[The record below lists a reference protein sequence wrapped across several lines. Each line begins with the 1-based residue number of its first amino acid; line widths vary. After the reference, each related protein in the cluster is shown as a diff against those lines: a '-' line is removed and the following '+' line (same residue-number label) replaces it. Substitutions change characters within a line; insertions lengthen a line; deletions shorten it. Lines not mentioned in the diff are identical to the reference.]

1 MKYPGEVLSRMYWL
15 SVVEMLQ
22 VGMSSASRPKPQ
34 AANPK
39 EITSGK
45 ERLDLL
51 YWVDL
56 DLVFKMSI
64 TVVHLE
70 DILQSKQV
78 KRTPQDSINEL
89 IIWKMNLLVVPVTS
103 VKFKSELLHA

>member
-1 MKYPGEVLSRMYWL
+1 
-15 SVVEMLQ
+15 MLW
-22 VGMSSASRPKPQ
+22 VGVSSASRLKPQ
-34 AANPK
+34 AANPQ

-45 ERLDLL
+45 EHLDLL

-78 KRTPQDSINEL
+78 KCTPQDSINEL
-89 IIWKMNLLVVPVTS
+89 VIWKMNLLVVPVTS